1 MEVASM
7 VQPYEIEPRESN
19 EDFNEDWL
27 RRFSGQD

>member
-7 VQPYEIEPRESN
+7 VQPYERELRESN
-19 EDFNEDWL
+19 EDFNEDSL